1 MSSKALLRT
10 QIKRKL
16 KEISSGDITL
26 QSASLTS
33 HINSI
38 PNFQEVRS
46 VSIYLS
52 MGGEVSTYGLIK
64 DLMETHGKQV
74 YIPKVT
80 GKESKDMI
88 MIPLSSY
95 ADIDEFP
102 RNAWGI
108 PEPALPAS
116 YDDNVL
122 GNIDVVLLPGVAF
135 DIWGGR
141 LGHGKGYY
149 DCFIERLCKV
159 REEQRKARP
168 YLVALALKEQL
179 QTEAL
184 PMEAHDRY

>member
-1 MSSKALLRT
+1 MFIRTVVDSSKKSGDLKIWRKIGDIKNCMIIVGLKFTVLVVFYSLFSAFINLYVVGMSSKALLRT

-52 MGGEVSTYGLIK
+52 MGGEVNTYGLIK

-95 ADIDEFP
+95 ADID
-102 RNAWGI
+102 
-108 PEPALPAS
+108 
-116 YDDNVL
+116 
-122 GNIDVVLLPGVAF
+122 
-135 DIWGGR
+135 
-141 LGHGKGYY
+141 
-149 DCFIERLCKV
+149 
-159 REEQRKARP
+159 
-168 YLVALALKEQL
+168 
-179 QTEAL
+179 
-184 PMEAHDRY
+184 